1 MNVKVL
7 MKDPL
12 AEVGSE
18 RLRLETNLV
27 NQERKLRWGYY
38 HELKSSM
45 KGKYEE
51 MRHV

>member
-1 MNVKVL
+1 MENNNNNNKKKKEKPMNVKVL

-27 NQERKLRWGYY
+27 NQED
-38 HELKSSM
+38 
-45 KGKYEE
+45 
-51 MRHV
+51 